1 MHHKNI
7 KVIVRKQLKTQ
18 FPNWKRLG
26 HKVKQTLVKQVLAEV
41 EATYDFS
48 IPVTTSKEEL
58 LGIEEQA
65 SYKGIINLQEMARF
79 IDIFHSSSIVRLS
92 GYQRSPLYIKDEEL
106 RYVDEL
112 LDDRIINRL
121 LAYRG
126 YSPAMREFLPS
137 TLLRA
142 ELLKAI
148 RYPEIS
154 YRKFC
159 SEEYLGLDRQQN
171 RVFCGLPLNRK
182 EMIDH
187 TRLCQFR
194 RSLSFAQQVN
204 LLVYMLYHCN
214 QSGLLGD
221 TIIHSVDSTELAN
234 DCKLP
239 LFSTKINGKNIRIY
253 NDLDCDCGKR
263 RNKRDKS
270 PYVIGYRL
278 HTLSAIDAAT
288 GHSVPLASL
297 LAPANHHDSHFLP
310 FLVKLGQAM
319 GIELQLVSADEAY
332 HDKDDSLFQETGV
345 RMVIPPASK
354 VCLPEHVDAQSGSV
368 FCHGGCEVPMRHLGV
383 DDGCHEFKCN
393 ATPGECTYSGTCPK
407 YRIIALDSGHFQRVL
422 SSCGQVQEAQNLRK
436 NCERNFNLLKHQT
449 GLETVRVRSQQATLA
464 RCTISSMAVLL
475 IKMAGV
481 RQKSSTSGPTQQL
494 LWETKKAV

>member
-41 EATYDFS
+41 EAKYDFS

-58 LGIEEQA
+58 LGIEGQA
-65 SYKGIINLQEMARF
+65 SYKGIINLQEMVRF
-79 IDIFHSSSIVRLS
+79 IDMFHSSSIVRLS

-106 RYVDEL
+106 RYIDEL

-121 LAYRG
+121 LAYQG

-204 LLVYMLYHCN
+204 LLVYILYHFN
-214 QSGLLGD
+214 QSGLLGN
-221 TIIHSVDSTELAN
+221 TIVHSVDSTELAN

-253 NDLDCDCGKR
+253 NDLD
-263 RNKRDKS
+263 
-270 PYVIGYRL
+270 
-278 HTLSAIDAAT
+278 
-288 GHSVPLASL
+288 
-297 LAPANHHDSHFLP
+297 
-310 FLVKLGQAM
+310 
-319 GIELQLVSADEAY
+319 
-332 HDKDDSLFQETGV
+332 
-345 RMVIPPASK
+345 
-354 VCLPEHVDAQSGSV
+354 
-368 FCHGGCEVPMRHLGV
+368 
-383 DDGCHEFKCN
+383 
-393 ATPGECTYSGTCPK
+393 
-407 YRIIALDSGHFQRVL
+407 
-422 SSCGQVQEAQNLRK
+422 
-436 NCERNFNLLKHQT
+436 
-449 GLETVRVRSQQATLA
+449 
-464 RCTISSMAVLL
+464 
-475 IKMAGV
+475 
-481 RQKSSTSGPTQQL
+481 
-494 LWETKKAV
+494 